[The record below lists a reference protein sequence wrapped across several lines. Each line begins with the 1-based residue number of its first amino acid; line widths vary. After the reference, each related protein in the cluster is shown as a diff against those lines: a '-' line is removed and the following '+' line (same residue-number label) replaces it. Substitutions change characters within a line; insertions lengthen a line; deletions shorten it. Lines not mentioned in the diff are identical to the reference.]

1 MLSVGPRQVWRLR
14 ISLDARYPQ
23 IIERGRLAIAD
34 VRGRPSGM
42 TARPGCVEIW
52 SYWKHW
58 VCLFPQHGPG
68 PKHERAIRLEAWQQ
82 SVVVTHPGDF
92 LAGLIH
98 SDGCRVLNRVKGY
111 VYPRYFFSNLA
122 ADIPD
127 LFVWA
132 CTMVGV
138 ESRPAGS
145 RNVAVSRKGS
155 VAILDRL
162 VGPKT

>member
-1 MLSVGPRQVWRLR
+1 MLSIGPRHVWRLR
-14 ISLDARYPQ
+14 ISLDARYPH
-23 IIERGRLAIAD
+23 IIERGRVAIAD
-34 VRGRPSGM
+34 VRGRPPGA
-42 TARPGCVEIW
+42 TDRPGCVEIW
-52 SYWKHW
+52 SYWKRW

-68 PKHERAIRLEAWQQ
+68 PKHERRIRLEAWQK
-82 SVVVTHPGDF
+82 SVVVTHPEDF

-155 VAILDRL
+155 VAILDRF